1 MVGVHRGRIVGNG
14 SEAVSDQNIL
24 YVCMHELLK
33 QSYSK
38 NDNEAGLNTSFSN
51 LCAFYSTMKQK
62 KSFP

>member
-38 NDNEAGLNTSFSN
+38 NDNETGLNTSFSN
-51 LCAFYSTMKQK
+51 
-62 KSFP
+62 